1 MVFKMCGE
9 NHSNS
14 RLSRLQNLM
23 GVLHCPTR
31 WLIIDFI
38 GEGTKSTKEIYEH
51 LIENSEKLTPSG
63 LYYHLSELKN
73 GGIIEVAEYKEDGG
87 GAPKKVW
94 RLRQKK
100 IVIDLLKP
108 EGDE

>member
-1 MVFKMCGE
+1 MCGE
-9 NHSNS
+9 NYPNN
-14 RLSRLQNLM
+14 RLNKLQNLM

-51 LIENSEKLTPSG
+51 LIENNEKLTPSG

-73 GGIIEVAEYKEDGG
+73 GEIIEVAEYKEDGG

-94 RLRQKK
+94 KLKQKK